1 MNQIWPPIKNAWTL
15 LQVRSQVLTFGGENL
30 FLGGKILVFMICLK
44 QIFLGTTNFGG
55 AQNIVWALFPNA
67 RSRFAGVSVVSNSTL
82 IKALEMLYS

>member
-1 MNQIWPPIKNAWTL
+1 
-15 LQVRSQVLTFGGENL
+15 
-30 FLGGKILVFMICLK
+30 MICLK